1 MKNAALLFLLS
12 IIAVACIPEDLEIT
26 DIPGPEEKLVVSSSL
41 LPQDSLIFALT
52 KSVNI
57 LDPVLNT
64 SLENL
69 IAELAVTEGKVTIS
83 GRGETNLLVPVSPGL
98 YTLPGNS
105 LQTDVEYTLNAIDT
119 KTGKSVTAKATKPEP
134 VGFDAVSAKAVL
146 ATDDSLA
153 RVSYAF
159 QDIPGKS
166 NHYMI
171 NVQRI
176 NPSEFD
182 ERDFLDEEPFT
193 YLLTDAGKDGTRLEG
208 EFTVF
213 DFEGFNTGDTL
224 LLSMANISQD
234 YFDFLSARE
243 SDQTGIDLLYEPF
256 NYPTNVN
263 GGYGIFSLH
272 TVDLRVVILEN

>member
-1 MKNAALLFLLS
+1 MKKAVFYILLS
-12 IIAVACIPEDLEIT
+12 IVAFGCIPEDLEIT
-26 DIPGPEEKLVVSSSL
+26 DIPGPDEKLVVSSSL
-41 LPQDSLIFALT
+41 LPQDTLIFTLT
-52 KSVNI
+52 NSVNI
-57 LDPVLNT
+57 LDPVLNM

-69 IAELAVTEGKVTIS
+69 IAELAVSNATVTIS
-83 GRGETNLLVPVSPGL
+83 GGGTTNRLVPISAGL
-98 YTLPGNS
+98 YTLPSSS
-105 LQTDVEYTLNAIDT
+105 LETNVEYTLSATNSE
-119 KTGKSVTAKATKPEP
+119 TGEMVTAKAKKPIP
-134 VGFDAVSAKAVL
+134 VSFDAVSAKAVL
-146 ATDDSLA
+146 AIDDSLA
-153 RVSYAF
+153 RVTYAF
-159 QDIPGKS
+159 QDVAGEP

-182 ERDFLDEEPFT
+182 ERDLLDEEPFT
-193 YLLTDAGKDGTRLEG
+193 YLLTDAGKDGTRIEG

-224 LLSMANISQD
+224 LLSMGNISED
-234 YFDFLSARE
+234 YFEFLEARE

-272 TVDLRVVILEN
+272 TVDLRVVLVDN